1 MPSRITPLARLAT
14 TLAFA
19 VVVVASMGA
28 SCSPRI
34 GSPFGVT
41 GPPAPVV
48 LTPVATA
55 ADVVA
60 AVNANTGRIQTYQA
74 PQASVSLPESAGLPL
89 VSAPIAVERP
99 RRFRLRGTT
108 AFTGP
113 EIDLGS
119 NDERFW
125 VWARRN
131 EPPAIY
137 TARHD
142 QWAAS
147 PARSQLPIEPGWLIE
162 GLGMVELDPNA
173 TYTGPVPR
181 GDGSLELRAQVA
193 GPGGTQ
199 QRVYVID
206 AQTAAVR
213 EQHVYDP
220 SGTLMASVFA
230 DRFRYDATSQTSLPE
245 RVRLN
250 VPTAGLDLTIKTGTI
265 LVNLPVGNGGQLWTP
280 PQLGGQYPTI
290 DLTAPGNGLAG
301 GSGPWDLAGVGT
313 TYGQPPRIATPYA
326 EPLAAAPISAS
337 PAFAAPV
344 PAVPALRE
352 TPFVRPESLDTFTES
367 RIDNS
372 RVLDA
377 TQTTTVR
384 PVALPVANGF
394 VGLPAGGRALE

>member
-1 MPSRITPLARLAT
+1 MPLRNTPLAQLAT
-14 TLAFA
+14 TAAFA
-19 VVVVASMGA
+19 VVIMASMGA

-41 GPPAPVV
+41 GPPAPIV
-48 LTPVATA
+48 LTPAATA
-55 ADVVA
+55 ADIVA
-60 AVNANTGRIQTYQA
+60 AVNANTDRIQTYQA

-131 EPPAIY
+131 EPPALY

-147 PARSQLPIEPGWLIE
+147 PARSQLPIEPSWLIE
-162 GLGMVELDPNA
+162 GLGMAQLDPA
-173 TYTGPVPR
+173 AAYTGPVSR
-181 GDGSLELRAQVA
+181 GEGLLELRAQVA

-206 AQTAAVR
+206 AQSAVVR

-220 SGTLMASVFA
+220 AGSLMASVFA
-230 DRFRYDATSQTSLPE
+230 DRFRYDAGSQTSLPE

-250 VPTAGLDLTIKTGTI
+250 VPAAGLDLTITTGTI
-265 LVNLPVGNGGQLWTP
+265 VVNAPVGNGGQLWAP
-280 PQLGGQYPTI
+280 PQLGGEYPTV
-290 DLTAPGNGLAG
+290 DLTAPGSGLATT
-301 GSGPWDLAGVGT
+301 SGPWDLAGVDT
-313 TYGQPPRIATPYA
+313 TYGRPPSIATPYA
-326 EPLAAAPISAS
+326 EPLAVPTIASQPAPTS
-337 PAFAAPV
+337 PPPSTTGSGNGRPGFDS
-344 PAVPALRE
+344 LQ
-352 TPFVRPESLDTFTES
+352 TPS
-367 RIDNS
+367 
-372 RVLDA
+372 
-377 TQTTTVR
+377 VR
-384 PVALPVANGF
+384 PVPLPAASGF
-394 VGLPAGGRALE
+394 VGLPAGGRTLD